1 LLKTRLGFSV
11 KIYSRHHILCKAVGS
26 VETSQHV
33 LMLTRACARLEA
45 PAQMLIPSLITEP
58 TTSEVEYSLTIET
71 SRDVASAYTTHDHH
85 FLRGKRK
92 FSGSVEKMKTDFETS
107 FYKRESDSPTLGG
120 YTNAREKA
128 DYDEGDMWA
137 ENENLRDALKKL
149 EQSAKKLSR
158 NETVILRQLEDSEQD
173 RYTLEGKLS
182 EVRDECNT
190 AIKNYNEALKQ
201 LRLTTVELDAMT
213 LKWKLSEQ
221 QADCVA
227 ETEIKTVTNNES
239 KEIENKQRVEKPS
252 LSLRELRLKNIELLT
267 IVKSQETS
275 IQQLEDTIRALKEK
289 ESCVEDRIYIG
300 AKVFLSEELASHDI
314 EAATKDEESKTNQ
327 NMAFEELK
335 QSVIPEPTLIDLK
348 MRRGFGAA
356 ATRRE
361 FWEVVLRH
369 WVKTSKKTVFWS
381 GFFLVG
387 FYVLL
392 HRSTTT
398 GDDARVNAW
407 WYLKE
412 KYPVKNKIL

>member
-1 LLKTRLGFSV
+1 MKV
-11 KIYSRHHILCKAVGS
+11 
-26 VETSQHV
+26 
-33 LMLTRACARLEA
+33 LTRACARLEA

-58 TTSEVEYSLTIET
+58 TNSGNSSELKQQLGTRTSPNSAVGVCGLRDQLCRCPGDCESLSFSEVEYSLTIET

-239 KEIENKQRVEKPS
+239 KPS
-252 LSLRELRLKNIELLT
+252 LSLRNLRLKNIELLT
-267 IVKSQETS
+267 IVKSTETS

-300 AKVFLSEELASHDI
+300 AKVFLSEELASHDMRLLRR
-314 EAATKDEESKTNQ
+314 TKKVRRIKTWLSK
-327 NMAFEELK
+327 
-335 QSVIPEPTLIDLK
+335 S
-348 MRRGFGAA
+348 
-356 ATRRE
+356 
-361 FWEVVLRH
+361 
-369 WVKTSKKTVFWS
+369 
-381 GFFLVG
+381 
-387 FYVLL
+387 
-392 HRSTTT
+392 
-398 GDDARVNAW
+398 
-407 WYLKE
+407 
-412 KYPVKNKIL
+412 

>member
-1 LLKTRLGFSV
+1 MKV
-11 KIYSRHHILCKAVGS
+11 
-26 VETSQHV
+26 
-33 LMLTRACARLEA
+33 LTRACARLEA

-158 NETVILRQLEDSEQD
+158 NETVILRQLEDSKQD

-182 EVRDECNT
+182 EVCDECNT

-239 KEIENKQRVEKPS
+239 KANIADNQYLSQEIENKQRVEKPS

-361 FWEVVLRH
+361 FWKVVLRH